1 MNELVKRI
9 SVAII
14 GIPFAL
20 VVIWAGGLY
29 FTFSIIIIST
39 LALWEYYKISET
51 KSISPNKIMGITSGI
66 ILQLIIFIGD
76 WRINQYLVVVFLIF
90 LLLTLVFELFSRKLN
105 PITNIAV
112 TITGPLYVSLML
124 GCLIAIREFYRLFNF
139 NDNYITFLS
148 TSNNEQTF
156 AYFVF
161 ALFVTVW
168 ICDSAAYFL
177 GKAFGI
183 HKLYPSVSPKKSWEG
198 AIAGFVASI
207 ITFTILIYLLIPE
220 FPMIHSIIIGLLI
233 GIFGQI
239 GDLAE
244 SLLKRD
250 AGIKDS
256 STILPGHGGFLDRF
270 DSIIFVA
277 PILFIYIYV
286 LFCSI

>member
-1 MNELVKRI
+1 MKRI

-29 FTFSIIIIST
+29 FAISIMLIST
-39 LALWEYYKISET
+39 FALWEYYKLSES
-51 KSISPNKIMGITSGI
+51 KSITPNRLIGLLAGL
-66 ILQLIIFIGD
+66 ILQVLIFMGGST
-76 WRINQYLVVVFLIF
+76 INQYLFILLLIF
-90 LLLTLVFELFSRKLN
+90 LLSTLIFELFSRKPN

-112 TITGPLYVSLML
+112 TITGTLYVSLML
-124 GCLIAIREFYRLFNF
+124 SSLITIREFYRLFSF
-139 NDNYITFLS
+139 NENYNTYIS
-148 TSNNEQTF
+148 VSNPEMTF

-177 GKAFGI
+177 GKAYGK
-183 HKLYPSVSPKKSWEG
+183 HKLFPSVSPKKSWEG
-198 AIAGFVASI
+198 AIAGFVASM
-207 ITFTILIYLLIPE
+207 ITFTFLIYFLIPE
-220 FPMIHSIIIGLLI
+220 FPMIHSIIIGILI

-277 PILFIYIYV
+277 PILFIYLYV
-286 LFCSI
+286 LFCLI